1 VPDLS
6 PEALRLISEQHG
18 LAAYAERLLPR
29 AGLLISGL
37 LPSSLLFGYV
47 AVTDGL
53 DLRTL
58 LAALL
63 VLAVAF
69 AAVAG
74 LMIRYLLA
82 WARPMRVCLR
92 DRDAG
97 RESSPELLEAA
108 RRVAVRLPYR
118 AASGSLLSWSVLYP
132 ALISWALEQAGGT
145 VPGNLAWGGLVTGTL
160 TSLTALLTYE
170 ILLKPVY
177 AALFIGE
184 DPSSHRAWWMLSVR
198 GRVLMAF
205 VFTGPIW
212 LIVTLALLSFQ
223 LVHANGVGGLL
234 PLGAYMLSVSA
245 LLCALFAALIRHQ
258 LTVPLERLLTGLA
271 RIDADDYDG
280 SLSIESNDR
289 FGQLAYQYNH
299 MAASLRERRRLR
311 QALDAYVSP
320 EVAEFAIRGTRGL
333 MPHGERREVTVL
345 FADLQGFSTLA
356 EQSEATDVVAV
367 LNHYAEQMCRCIA
380 DEGGCVIELLGDGIL
395 AVFNAPGDLPDHA
408 SAAGR
413 AAQSMVT
420 SMETLTQ
427 QWRALGLL
435 RQPDRIA
442 LSIRIGIN
450 TGGVIAGNLGGRERM
465 KFAVVGDAV
474 NVAARL
480 EALNKE
486 LGTRLCVSDEARRQ
500 MSADLAELLSL
511 HGDMPVKG
519 RLRPVRVW
527 TRA

>member
-1 VPDLS
+1 MSDLS
-6 PEALRLISEQHG
+6 PGALRPVPAPQG
-18 LAAYAERLLPR
+18 LAAYAERRLPR

-53 DLRTL
+53 DFRTFL
-58 LAALL
+58 TALL
-63 VLAVAF
+63 VLALAF
-69 AAVAG
+69 ATVAG
-74 LMIRYLLA
+74 LLIRYLLA
-82 WARPMRVCLR
+82 WSRPMRACLR

-97 RESSPELLEAA
+97 RESAPDQLEAA

-118 AASGSLLSWSVLYP
+118 AASGSLLSWSLLYP
-132 ALISWALEQAGGT
+132 ALITWALERSGGT

-160 TSLTALLTYE
+160 TALTALLTYE

-177 AALFIGE
+177 AALFTDA
-184 DPSSHRAWWMLSVR
+184 DPSGHRAWWMLSVR

-205 VFTGPIW
+205 VFTGPVW
-212 LIVTLALLSFQ
+212 LVVTLALLSHQ
-223 LVHANGVGGLL
+223 LAHPHGVRGLL
-234 PLGAYMLSVSA
+234 PLGAYMVSVSM

-280 SLSIESNDR
+280 SLAVESNDR

-299 MAASLRERRRLR
+299 MAAGLRERRRLR

-320 EVAEFAIRGTRGL
+320 EVAELAVRGTRGL
-333 MPHGERREVTVL
+333 VPHGERREVTVL
-345 FADLQGFSTLA
+345 FADLQGFSTMA
-356 EQSEATDVVAV
+356 EQSEAADVVTV
-367 LNHYAEQMCRCIA
+367 LNQYAEQMCRCIA
-380 DEGGCVIELLGDGIL
+380 EEGGCVIELLGDGIL
-395 AVFNAPGDLPDHA
+395 AVFNAPGDVADHA

-413 AAQSMVT
+413 AARSMVIA
-420 SMETLTQ
+420 MEGLTQ

-435 RQPDRIA
+435 RQPDQAA

-486 LGTRLCVSDEARRQ
+486 LGTRLCVSDEARSR
-500 MSADLAELLSL
+500 MTADLAEGLSL
-511 HGDMPVKG
+511 HGDLPVKG
-519 RLRPVRVW
+519 RQQPVRVW
-527 TRA
+527 TRV